1 MQYVRKKIYNAKRAK
16 LPPLPK
22 NMADTHEA
30 LDSISVKTTKQD
42 QFLLANDKENNIV
55 IFSCFVNLHF
65 LCDADVILMDGTF
78 QYACQHF
85 YQFFTLHGFK
95 NGLYVP
101 VVFALLPNKTVHTY
115 SKLFEHINIECSKF

>member
-1 MQYVRKKIYNAKRAK
+1 MQYVRKNIYNAKRAK
-16 LPPLPK
+16 LPPLPN

-42 QFLLANDKENNIV
+42 QFLLVNDKENNIV

-65 LCDADVILMDGTF
+65 LCN
-78 QYACQHF
+78 ACQHF

-115 SKLFEHINIECSKF
+115 SK